1 MLFLKALFK
10 KSWLILV
17 GVAIFVAYV
26 FFNRRHP
33 NIGMDASD
41 IIKTERLEKTAVAE
55 ESLAEAATLETE
67 AGTIASETIIE
78 NNISESDSDFLNRMN
93 RNAE

>member
-1 MLFLKALFK
+1 MSSLKTLLK

-33 NIGMDASD
+33 SIGMDASD
-41 IIKTERLEKTAVAE
+41 IVKTERLEKTAVAE
-55 ESLAEAATLETE
+55 ESLAEATTLETE
-67 AGTIASETIIE
+67 AGVIASETIVE
-78 NNISESDSDFLNRMN
+78 TNISESDSDFLKRMN
-93 RNAE
+93 RDAE